1 MSGQTLQGINLMYL
15 DIQKVYIVDVERE
28 GITKEKRK

>member
-15 DIQKVYIVDVERE
+15 DIQKVYIVYVERE
-28 GITKEKRK
+28 GVAKEKRK